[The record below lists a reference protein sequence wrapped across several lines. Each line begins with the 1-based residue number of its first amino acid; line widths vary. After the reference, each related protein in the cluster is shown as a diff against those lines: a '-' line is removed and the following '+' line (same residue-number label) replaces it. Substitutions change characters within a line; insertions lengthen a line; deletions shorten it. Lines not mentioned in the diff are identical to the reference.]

1 VNRLEGHVAVVTGST
16 RGIGRATA
24 EMFAAEG
31 AKVLI
36 TGRSEDAGKDVEETI
51 RSAGGEAAYFRA
63 DVERE
68 EDVRA
73 AIAEALRI
81 FGKLTVLVNN
91 AAPTDLMATGDFD
104 GPITDLTT
112 ERWDRLMR
120 GTLTSVFWAC
130 KYAIPEMIASGTG
143 SIVNISSSASIRGWT
158 GIDVY
163 TAAKAG
169 MNGLT
174 RSIAAEYGAANIR
187 CNCIVTGVIFP
198 PDPEGN
204 PLAAA
209 VGPLQLLRLGR
220 HSDMAYAATYLASD
234 ESSFVTGVLL
244 PVDGGL
250 TAAVKMD
257 LTGALREARDGPV

>member
-1 VNRLEGHVAVVTGST
+1 MRRLEGHVAVVTGST
-16 RGIGRATA
+16 KGIGRATA

-31 AKVLI
+31 ASVLI
-36 TGRSEDAGKDVEETI
+36 TGRNEEAGKDVEDAI
-51 RSAGGEAAYFRA
+51 RSAGGDGAFFRT

-68 EDVRA
+68 DQVQA
-73 AIAEALRI
+73 AMAEAVRL

-91 AAPTDLMATGDFD
+91 AAPTDLMTTGTFD
-104 GPITDLTT
+104 GPITELTT
-112 ERWDRLMR
+112 DRWDRLMR

-130 KYAIPEMIASGTG
+130 KYAIPEMIAAGGG

-187 CNCIVTGVIFP
+187 CNCIVTGVIHP
-198 PDPEGN
+198 PNSEGN
-204 PLAAA
+204 PMARAIK
-209 VGPLQLLRLGR
+209 PLQLLRLGR
-220 HSDMAYAATYLASD
+220 QSDMAYAATYLASD
-234 ESSFVTGVLL
+234 ESSFVTGALL

-250 TAAVKMD
+250 TVAVKMD
-257 LTGALREARDGPV
+257 LTGALGELNAGSD